1 MTASAHLQRFTEA
14 LLKPFSSSTFEY
26 ETTDSQGA
34 KIVATAFGMAMG
46 YIDDCCVVTFG
57 TVEEHEILLRRVL
70 SAMQKQ
76 NVRLTPAKC
85 EFFRTSAAF
94 LGHVLSAEGISQ
106 QDKKLDA
113 IKKWPIPTDLKQ
125 MRAFVSLCSYYRKFV
140 HKFAEIA
147 KPLTDLLRDGGWHYP
162 FSAEVLQAID
172 KLKTALTTA
181 PVLRYFDYL
190 AKTELYVDAC
200 DYAIGAVLQQV
211 DSEGN
216 SHPVGY
222 YSRRLN
228 PAECNYDVYKKEL
241 LGLRDAVLNFRHQLL
256 GIRFTVFAGSA
267 EIAVCSS
274 RFATLEFSAQIASLT
289 LVSVS
294 RIRLCCCCSFRP
306 FSFNTSTRICFSKTS
321 DTVTPAASSAPPSEI
336 AAASAAPSRMLVFR
350 SEDISIS
357 LSLAAD
363 AAEAEAYIEVL
374 SCRIMSPLLTIA
386 SSIKT
391 ELSDRLRSG
400 LPSSGQLASPLSR
413 ATLPSLPPQPI
424 VSMAISV
431 ADRVRHFFWWPDLA
445 VEFPV

>member
-1 MTASAHLQRFTEA
+1 M
-14 LLKPFSSSTFEY
+14 LKPFSSSTFEY

-211 DSEGN
+211 DSESN

-222 YSRRLN
+222 YSPALN
-228 PAECNYDVYKKEL
+228 P
-241 LGLRDAVLNFRHQLL
+241 
-256 GIRFTVFAGSA
+256 S
-267 EIAVCSS
+267 
-274 RFATLEFSAQIASLT
+274 
-289 LVSVS
+289 
-294 RIRLCCCCSFRP
+294 
-306 FSFNTSTRICFSKTS
+306 
-321 DTVTPAASSAPPSEI
+321 
-336 AAASAAPSRMLVFR
+336 
-350 SEDISIS
+350 
-357 LSLAAD
+357 
-363 AAEAEAYIEVL
+363 
-374 SCRIMSPLLTIA
+374 
-386 SSIKT
+386 
-391 ELSDRLRSG
+391 
-400 LPSSGQLASPLSR
+400 
-413 ATLPSLPPQPI
+413 
-424 VSMAISV
+424 
-431 ADRVRHFFWWPDLA
+431 
-445 VEFPV
+445 